1 MNIAGALLLGRSE
14 LLKAGIESAALESR
28 LLLSYLTGLNHSA
41 LIIHDDEILDE
52 TLLQRFKELLK
63 KRATGYPVEYIL
75 GKKEFWGLN
84 LKVSPDTLIPRA
96 DTETLVEQ
104 ALKTEF
110 SSVLDLGTGSG
121 AIILAIKK
129 ERPKARCFACDLNEG
144 ALEVARF
151 NAKNLGLFVEF
162 SKSSWF
168 EAYKGRAFDF
178 IVSNPPY
185 IEEGD
190 EHLKHSSLPFE
201 PLCALTSGKDGLDDI
216 RIIIKGARE
225 HLNKH
230 GMLMLEHGY
239 NQAFEVRKLLSEN
252 GFVNV
257 GTVRDLGGNERVSF
271 GTCF

>member
-1 MNIAGALLLGRSE
+1 MNIAGALLFGRNE
-14 LLKAGIESAALESR
+14 LLKAGVESPALESR
-28 LLLSYLTGLNHSA
+28 LLLSYLTGLSHSA
-41 LIIHDDEILDE
+41 LIIHDDELLDE
-52 TLLQRFKELLK
+52 ALLQRFKELLK

-75 GKKEFWGLN
+75 EQKEFWGLK
-84 LKVSPDTLIPRA
+84 LKVTPDTLIPRA

-104 ALKTEF
+104 ALNTDF

-121 AIILAIKK
+121 AVILAIKK
-129 ERPKARCFACDLNEG
+129 ERPKAQCFACDLNEG
-144 ALEVARF
+144 ALEVAKF
-151 NAKNLGLFVEF
+151 NAANLGLLVEF

-168 EAYKGRAFDF
+168 EAYKGRSFDL

-185 IEEGD
+185 IEDGD

-230 GMLMLEHGY
+230 GILMLEHGY

-257 GTVRDLGGNERVSF
+257 GTVRDLGGNERVSKC
-271 GTCF
+271 TCF